1 VSTPSNEPTTISTKY
16 TGRVIYIGEE
26 PTYRFLGEPHGSQ
39 ILVMGGGEDSVPSMD
54 RVRSLVRR
62 IEMPKTIEVL
72 EEVSLKEIVMNSLRG
87 LGVPILDVE
96 IRYGEGI
103 GLYALATLNCNAHQ
117 ALEYWLKIVDNVRE
131 YNIPV
136 FIMWTG
142 NIDVMPE
149 EMGIYI
155 GKALAKMNIF
165 LATKKP
171 IDIVKI
177 IEEEWGF

>member
-1 VSTPSNEPTTISTKY
+1 MSTPSNEPTTTSTEY
-16 TGRVIYIGEE
+16 TGKVIYIGEE
-26 PTYRFLGEPHGSQ
+26 PEYRFLGESHGSQ
-39 ILVMGGGEDSVPSMD
+39 TLVMGGGEDSTPSMD
-54 RVRSLVRR
+54 SVRSLVRR
-62 IEMPKTIEVL
+62 IEIPKTTEVSK
-72 EEVSLKEIVMNSLRG
+72 EVSLKEIVMNSLRG

-103 GLYALATLNCNAHQ
+103 GLYALATLNCDARQ

-136 FIMWTG
+136 FITWTG
-142 NIDVMPE
+142 STDVTPE

-165 LATKKP
+165 LATEKP
-171 IDIVKI
+171 IDVVRI
-177 IEEEWGF
+177 IEEE